1 MVKKSE
7 LKLKDVID
15 INRGKKL
22 GYIDDVDIN
31 VEEGTIKAIII
42 PSTQYKVF
50 SFFTK
55 KQDMIIDWNDIH
67 KIGEDVILVNI

>member
-7 LKLKDVID
+7 MMMKDVID

-31 VEEGTIKAIII
+31 LAQGKVNAVII
-42 PSTQYKVF
+42 PSNQNIIYRFF
-50 SFFTK
+50 SK
-55 KQDMIIDWNDIH
+55 RQDIIIDWDDIE
-67 KIGEDVILVNI
+67 KIGEDVILVKM